1 MNKKIVLPIAL
12 FLLVSLS
19 QAQIYPREDTLYIP
33 ETPVIPIIDGTIGV
47 EWDLAQW
54 HPIDQIWMPWNND
67 PDNLN
72 QAEGLQLWEGP
83 DDFTG
88 NFKVMWSTETNLLY
102 FLVEITDDVFVDGY
116 VYHENPS
123 QGGAYPHYDIVEVFI
138 DEDRSGG
145 LHVFD
150 GTGSVGQNWGT
161 NAENAFAYHLAA
173 NALDDGQAQTEFHA
187 LDIAG
192 TNWGYPNQV
201 IRDYAS
207 HFPEFTMVRNGNTFI
222 WEFSLIVHDDTYDHE
237 DQEASIV
244 TLEEGKIM
252 GLSMAY
258 CDNDDPEANPLRRH
272 HFFGSVEVPL
282 HAHNSHW
289 MDADW
294 FGVAKLVGE
303 GGVHTRHTQNPAMED
318 FRIWHANGQIHL
330 KTLFAEPS
338 PLRIKVLDIRGTEI
352 LYLDH
357 YKGSGAWYNTFPA
370 DLLPGVYLVQLI
382 SANRNSAVKILVN

>member
-1 MNKKIVLPIAL
+1 MHKRIFLLLA
-12 FLLVSLS
+12 FSLLVSLC
-19 QAQIYPREDTLYIP
+19 QGQIYPREDTLYIP
-33 ETPVIPIIDGTIGV
+33 ETPVIPAIDGSIGA
-47 EWDLAQW
+47 EWELAPW

-72 QAEGLQLWEGP
+72 QADGLQLWEGP
-83 DDFTG
+83 EDFTG
-88 NFKVMWSTETNLLY
+88 NFKVMWSSETNLLY
-102 FLVEITDDVFVDGY
+102 FLVEIIDDVFVDGY

-123 QGGAYPHYDIVEVFI
+123 QGGGYPNYDIVEVFI

-173 NALDDGQAQTEFHA
+173 NALEDGEVQTEFHA

-192 TNWGYPNQV
+192 TNWGYPNQ
-201 IRDYAS
+201 IIADYAS
-207 HFPEFTMVRNGNTFI
+207 HFPEFALVRDGNTFI
-222 WEFSLIVHDDTYDHE
+222 WEFSLLVHDDTYD
-237 DQEASIV
+237 DDNQEASVV

-258 CDNDDPEANPLRRH
+258 CDNDDPDANPLRRH

-294 FGVAKLVGE
+294 FGVAKLVDE
-303 GGVHTRHTQNPAMED
+303 GGVSAETLLRMDN
-318 FRIWHANGQIHL
+318 FSVNVFFANNNLHFQGYSGESG
-330 KTLFAEPS
+330 TVNVRVF
-338 PLRIKVLDIRGTEI
+338 DITGVS
-352 LYLDH
+352 
-357 YKGSGAWYNTFPA
+357 KGSFVLQKSQGNWNSEIPFTVV
-370 DLLPGVYLVQLI
+370 PGMYLAEITQGRYRKVI
-382 SANRNSAVKILVN
+382 KIIVK